1 MDAEEYRILRDNFP
15 TLYESELVRQHIRA
29 EEEAALVD
37 AFRRHT
43 GRDVGFDRLPFH
55 DRAAGL
61 AVIRN
66 LREGR

>member
-1 MDAEEYRILRDNFP
+1 M
-15 TLYESELVRQHIRA
+15 RQHIRA